1 VAKTLCIFA
10 LIIIYKNLNLEY
22 FIAKRLIAAKSYK
35 SSISSPIIKIA
46 IAAIA
51 IGIIMM
57 IMAVA
62 TGVGLQDKIRE
73 KVSAFNG
80 HIIISNFDDNQSQVT
95 TEPISIKQSFYP
107 KFKNVEGISH
117 VQAVASKAGIIR
129 TEKAFEGIIYKG
141 VGKDYDFT
149 NLDEYLVSGKIP
161 NLKSELNTEVLISE
175 YLAKRLQLK
184 VGDKFLT
191 FFMKENGKLPNKRNF
206 LITGIYNSGFQEFDA
221 TYIIGDIRHVQ
232 LINKWQPTQVG
243 AFEVFVDDFTQLKE
257 KGEEVYKEIP
267 PTYNSTTIAE
277 KYYSIF
283 EWLKLFDFNIM
294 VILIVMIVVATINMA
309 VALLV
314 LILERTQMIGILKAM
329 GANNWNVRR
338 IFLYNAFYLIVRG
351 LFWGNL
357 IALSLLFIQK
367 YFGVIQLNP
376 ENYYVNQAPV
386 SINLGHILLLN
397 AGTIVICLLVL
408 LIPSY
413 IITKIS
419 PVKAIKFD

>member
-95 TEPISIKQSFYP
+95 TEPISINQSFYP

-141 VGKDYDFT
+141 VGKDYNFA
-149 NLDEYLVSGKIP
+149 NLEEYLVEGKIP

-221 TYIIGDIRHVQ
+221 TYVIGDIRHVQ

-283 EWLKLFDFNIM
+283 EWLKLFDFNIV
-294 VILIVMIVVATINMA
+294 VILIVMIVVATINMV

-329 GANNWNVRR
+329 GANNWNIRK

-367 YFGVIQLNP
+367 YFGIVQLNP
-376 ENYYVNQAPV
+376 ENYYVNHAPV
-386 SINLGHILLLN
+386 SINLAHILLLN
-397 AGTIVICLLVL
+397 AGTIVVCLLVL

>member
-1 VAKTLCIFA
+1 MAKTLCIFA